1 MRGEYTIG
9 RVSKL
14 IETCKS
20 ITRYIKLSATKL
32 AIFQMGIPCM
42 VNMGS
47 SQFPAVLL
55 HDFPTRN
62 IWIQGS
68 IIQIFWST
76 GRSKPTARRQRW
88 YGKESWRVR

>member
-1 MRGEYTIG
+1 MR
-9 RVSKL
+9 
-14 IETCKS
+14 
-20 ITRYIKLSATKL
+20 L
-32 AIFQMGIPCM
+32 AIFQMRIPCM

-68 IIQIFWST
+68 VIQIFGALAEVNQQQGGKDST
-76 GRSKPTARRQRW
+76 EKKAG
-88 YGKESWRVR
+88 E